1 MQSSSTSAPAAEH
14 LKVKFNFPECGKNSA
29 TVSSQGGFGRKI
41 AFSCLCLCLLCPSL
55 HANPCFHSDSA
66 TYAPLLQCHSTQPPL
81 ANTRVDLETA
91 NERERGRET
100 FRVKLNA
107 SRRMPIGE
115 RATRCEGGGWVREGG
130 FGKGDEGGR
139 RRMCSRQHER
149 GNLSSF
155 LKLNSD

>member
-29 TVSSQGGFGRKI
+29 TVSSNATVSSKI
-41 AFSCLCLCLLCPSL
+41 AFSLLRCLCLLCPSL

-107 SRRMPIGE
+107 SRRSGKGRLDA
-115 RATRCEGGGWVREGG
+115 RAEGGCERVDLEKGMRE
-130 FGKGDEGGR
+130 EEEECAR
-139 RRMCSRQHER
+139 ANMR
-149 GNLSSF
+149 GEICPVS
-155 LKLNSD
+155 